1 MTHALDLTGHYWGNE
16 RITGPS
22 HDVVMGV
29 LVRGVATQSVQ
40 SLCVIGAEHEHT
52 R

>member
-29 LVRGVATQSVQ
+29 LVRKVVTQRAKPVRHRG
-40 SLCVIGAEHEHT
+40 GA
-52 R
+52 